1 MSTQYFMIER
11 LYFMI
16 EKLKRYSHIWILS
29 YAFIYLPWFS
39 YLEKT
44 VTRDYYVI
52 HTALDDLIPF
62 SEYFIVPYLLWFVY
76 VAGTI
81 LFFFFKKTPLGEHFH
96 YKKHLLSLMHLFVHR
111 HDLKSGDLHDLSER
125 NGSADRC

>member
-1 MSTQYFMIER
+1 MIER

-81 LFFFFKKTPLGEHFH
+81 LFFFFKNKQT
-96 YKKHLLSLMHLFVHR
+96 LLSLMHLFVHR

>member
-1 MSTQYFMIER
+1 MIER

-44 VTRDYYVI
+44 VTRNFTVI
-52 HTALDDLIPF
+52 HTALDDYIPF
-62 SEYFIVPYLLWFVY
+62 CEIFVIPYFLWFAY
-76 VAGTI
+76 VAGAVI
-81 LFFFFKKTPLGEHFH
+81 FLMIKNKEEYFKACAF
-96 YKKHLLSLMHLFVHR
+96 YSQ
-111 HDLKSGDLHDLSER
+111 
-125 NGSADRC
+125 A

>member
-1 MSTQYFMIER
+1 
-11 LYFMI
+11 MI

-81 LFFFFKKTPLGEHFH
+81 LFFFFKNKQTYYRLCIYLFTGMT
-96 YKKHLLSLMHLFVHR
+96 LSLVICTIFP
-111 HDLKSGDLHDLSER
+111 
-125 NGSADRC
+125 N

>member
-1 MSTQYFMIER
+1 
-11 LYFMI
+11 MI

-62 SEYFIVPYLLWFVY
+62 SEVFYRPLPAMVRLCSRNDSVF
-76 VAGTI
+76 
-81 LFFFFKKTPLGEHFH
+81 LF
-96 YKKHLLSLMHLFVHR
+96 
-111 HDLKSGDLHDLSER
+111 
-125 NGSADRC
+125 

>member
-1 MSTQYFMIER
+1 MIER

-62 SEYFIVPYLLWFVY
+62 SE
-76 VAGTI
+76 TD
-81 LFFFFKKTPLGEHFH
+81 
-96 YKKHLLSLMHLFVHR
+96 LLSLMHLFVHR